1 MKARLAGLAVS
12 IAVLAGSVLMPNLM
26 AQDKKAPK
34 AAKAK
39 TEKAAKVSQQN
50 VQGTLQDISKDKS
63 MLTIRDGTA
72 TRVVAYNASTKFLY
86 GHSDNNKPGALS
98 QVKQGN
104 YISCA
109 GTFDSKAQLMAR
121 DCVYREEK

>member
-1 MKARLAGLAVS
+1 MKARLAGLAVMS

-34 AAKAK
+34 AAKAQPAN
-39 TEKAAKVSQQN
+39 KAQQN

-86 GHSDNNKPGALS
+86 GHSKDNKPGSIA
-98 QVKQGN
+98 QVKTSY

-109 GTFDSKAQLMAR
+109 AALDAKKELMASE
-121 DCVYREEK
+121 CIYRETK